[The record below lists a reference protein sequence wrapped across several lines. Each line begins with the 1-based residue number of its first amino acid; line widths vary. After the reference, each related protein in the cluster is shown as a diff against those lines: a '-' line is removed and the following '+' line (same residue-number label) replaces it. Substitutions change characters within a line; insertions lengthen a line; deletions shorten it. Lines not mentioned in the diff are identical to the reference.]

1 MLPNKPRTFSCLLCN
16 AEGFTS
22 SAMEEH
28 LQQFHS
34 SPTESA
40 SSSVSSMKD
49 SVTLLPTDSVTCCIF
64 CDFTTAS
71 NETLQNHIRTEHLEQ
86 NVCPLCDL
94 VFSAAGDAEIHLA
107 ADHADIFN
115 WGNSDMTTDS
125 LETQNCEEVEA
136 VDPQNTPELSC
147 CSEDSMADSDVLHE
161 SLRLTDCPVSC
172 EGSTVDGF
180 EGENDVILLTDS
192 SEEMESDEQ
201 QEDQDQPKPQ
211 YGEGAKPKVMDVRDA
226 VVTSGL
232 SSGQNAS
239 SSTSS
244 SEQHDSHKTSS
255 ESESARKV
263 SDSNSTEKMFDC
275 PFCSFKTASEID
287 INHHVNSEHMMQEEE
302 EPVPGLQISCTPV
315 HSVAVDLTPPM
326 TSLVTLML
334 SILMKNT
341 YVYLFLFSC
350 TDLDRKMA
358 EALQE
363 QETKKA
369 QRQTEQ
375 FKQVQA
381 QFGMDTSVTAKQ
393 QFDANLEKAVSK
405 GQMSAAEFHQKK
417 AQQALSDQS
426 GVDDG
431 STQVA
436 GIIEKLQLYY
446 SGRGCPRT
454 VARVYLCNSTHHY
467 SSSYGDKGWGC
478 GYRNFQMLLSCLV
491 NDATYLQVLFNGQ
504 NKLPSIRKLQHL
516 IERAWQAGFDPQGC
530 EQLGGKVV
538 NTRKWIGA
546 TEIMA
551 TLSSLHIK
559 CQLLDFHAPSGPEN
573 THPTMINWVRDYF
586 KNSPGFTPPLYLQHQ
601 GHSRTIVGVEEL
613 RNGGWNLLLF
623 DPGTAKSRMRQFL
636 GAIDYNTLQAVRKT
650 PKAFRARQYQIVAV
664 MGVLKEREYET
675 TGAGVN
681 AVLQLVQATTAQV
694 CGVPSGESGRMAAAD
709 EDVKVHMLSG
719 DDGKANGIE
728 ESKDATLESDEDADG
743 QAVDPTRA
751 KPKVRNMYFE
761 DGVRRIDFI
770 LAWSI
775 KPSKKQE
782 QAEKARQLFEENLR
796 VEGLKL
802 EYDRR
807 GDEIHFAKV
816 HAPYEVLRR
825 YADILKI
832 RLPMK
837 EHLVERHGK
846 KFEDLQSPV
855 HSVSTRLWGAAGRLF
870 RKFLAPFE
878 VDRTVVTSLKRKYTC
893 PYSSDKEYLFE
904 IPEDKETMFSNA
916 CRSWIVDFILRR
928 KSFSEDKQKAY
939 SFGVRKMIADEFYCA
954 AFPLHEGHWKPGS
967 ADNERKL
974 LFDHWAWWKSCFK
987 FQPLDHIRH
996 YFGEKIGLY
1005 FAWLGFYTA
1014 MLIPASIMGLA
1025 VFIYGL
1031 TIMYTNIASKE
1042 LCESNITMC
1051 PLCDVQCPYWKLHEA
1066 CSHAAVSRIFDNG
1079 ATVFFAIFMSL
1090 WGTMFLEFWKRK
1102 QATIQ
1107 YKWDLTNFVSEEE
1120 PPRPEYLSKLENWH
1134 TMKVNPV
1141 TGLKEPHLPFWRKR
1155 FPIFLCS
1162 YTVMLFLAGLAI
1174 VAVIGVIA
1182 YRVATL
1188 AALQLIPNIVAD
1200 TNSSEITT
1208 LTVDLVYQ
1216 NASLVTTV
1224 TAALINLL
1232 IIIILNIVYGYLA
1245 FWLTDWEC
1253 LRTQSEYDN
1262 SITIKL
1268 FALQFVN
1275 YFSSIVYIAFFKG
1288 RFVGR
1293 PGKYSTIF
1301 GARQEELAIIM
1312 IGKQLIQNNLIEI
1325 VVPKLIKLIK
1335 RKCSKETREQKL
1347 ARTPWEKDFKLQP
1360 AGSTSLF
1367 YEYLEMVLQFGFL
1380 TIFCA
1385 AFPLAPLFALINN
1398 IMEIRVDASKFI
1410 TQLRRPIAERSAT
1423 IVISNAFIIA
1433 LTSDF
1438 IPRLVYQ
1445 MRYSET
1451 NDLQGYVNFS
1461 LAYFNTSDFQPN
1473 HGPAPILRGNIQEC
1487 RYRDF
1492 RNPYWEDKK
1501 YEYSDVFW
1509 HVLAA
1514 RLAFVVVFENVV
1526 VVVTSLMAWLIPDVP
1541 TLLKEQIR
1549 REAYITSEIIL
1560 RTELQ
1565 RARGDEIDA
1574 TPVTSGDAGSYG
1586 SDRYSPRTSDDD
1598 LEMEMRRRPTEKSS
1612 EVDDKT
1618 YV

>member
-1 MLPNKPRTFSCLLCN
+1 M
-16 AEGFTS
+16 
-22 SAMEEH
+22 
-28 LQQFHS
+28 
-34 SPTESA
+34 
-40 SSSVSSMKD
+40 
-49 SVTLLPTDSVTCCIF
+49 
-64 CDFTTAS
+64 
-71 NETLQNHIRTEHLEQ
+71 
-86 NVCPLCDL
+86 
-94 VFSAAGDAEIHLA
+94 
-107 ADHADIFN
+107 
-115 WGNSDMTTDS
+115 
-125 LETQNCEEVEA
+125 
-136 VDPQNTPELSC
+136 
-147 CSEDSMADSDVLHE
+147 
-161 SLRLTDCPVSC
+161 
-172 EGSTVDGF
+172 
-180 EGENDVILLTDS
+180 
-192 SEEMESDEQ
+192 
-201 QEDQDQPKPQ
+201 
-211 YGEGAKPKVMDVRDA
+211 
-226 VVTSGL
+226 
-232 SSGQNAS
+232 
-239 SSTSS
+239 
-244 SEQHDSHKTSS
+244 
-255 ESESARKV
+255 
-263 SDSNSTEKMFDC
+263 
-275 PFCSFKTASEID
+275 
-287 INHHVNSEHMMQEEE
+287 
-302 EPVPGLQISCTPV
+302 
-315 HSVAVDLTPPM
+315 
-326 TSLVTLML
+326 
-334 SILMKNT
+334 
-341 YVYLFLFSC
+341 
-350 TDLDRKMA
+350 
-358 EALQE
+358 
-363 QETKKA
+363 
-369 QRQTEQ
+369 
-375 FKQVQA
+375 
-381 QFGMDTSVTAKQ
+381 
-393 QFDANLEKAVSK
+393 
-405 GQMSAAEFHQKK
+405 
-417 AQQALSDQS
+417 
-426 GVDDG
+426 
-431 STQVA
+431 
-436 GIIEKLQLYY
+436 
-446 SGRGCPRT
+446 
-454 VARVYLCNSTHHY
+454 
-467 SSSYGDKGWGC
+467 
-478 GYRNFQMLLSCLV
+478 
-491 NDATYLQVLFNGQ
+491 
-504 NKLPSIRKLQHL
+504 
-516 IERAWQAGFDPQGC
+516 
-530 EQLGGKVV
+530 
-538 NTRKWIGA
+538 
-546 TEIMA
+546 
-551 TLSSLHIK
+551 
-559 CQLLDFHAPSGPEN
+559 
-573 THPTMINWVRDYF
+573 
-586 KNSPGFTPPLYLQHQ
+586 
-601 GHSRTIVGVEEL
+601 
-613 RNGGWNLLLF
+613 
-623 DPGTAKSRMRQFL
+623 
-636 GAIDYNTLQAVRKT
+636 
-650 PKAFRARQYQIVAV
+650 
-664 MGVLKEREYET
+664 
-675 TGAGVN
+675 
-681 AVLQLVQATTAQV
+681 
-694 CGVPSGESGRMAAAD
+694 
-709 EDVKVHMLSG
+709 
-719 DDGKANGIE
+719 
-728 ESKDATLESDEDADG
+728 
-743 QAVDPTRA
+743 
-751 KPKVRNMYFE
+751 
-761 DGVRRIDFI
+761 
-770 LAWSI
+770 
-775 KPSKKQE
+775 
-782 QAEKARQLFEENLR
+782 
-796 VEGLKL
+796 
-802 EYDRR
+802 
-807 GDEIHFAKV
+807 
-816 HAPYEVLRR
+816 
-825 YADILKI
+825 
-832 RLPMK
+832 
-837 EHLVERHGK
+837 
-846 KFEDLQSPV
+846 SPV

-1031 TIMYTNIASKE
+1031 TIMYTNIARNRRAPS
-1042 LCESNITMC
+1042 TC
-1051 PLCDVQCPYWKLHEA
+1051 P
-1066 CSHAAVSRIFDNG
+1066 
-1079 ATVFFAIFMSL
+1079 
-1090 WGTMFLEFWKRK
+1090 
-1102 QATIQ
+1102 
-1107 YKWDLTNFVSEEE
+1107 
-1120 PPRPEYLSKLENWH
+1120 KLENWH

-1301 GARQEELAIIM
+1301 GARQEECEAGGCLIELCIQLAIIM

-1423 IVISNAFIIA
+1423 IGIWYSVLYGISRIAVISNAFIIA

-1586 SDRYSPRTSDDD
+1586 PESWTFMLLCDDSVLVLYD
-1598 LEMEMRRRPTEKSS
+1598 FQ
-1612 EVDDKT
+1612 
-1618 YV
+1618 